1 MELYSLSEHEIWY
14 SEAPAILSQDD
25 IVFNGYSLQN
35 TSIITSTLDY
45 DDLGN
50 VELNAFNY
58 PRDDGGGVLNK
69 YYRGRTITLKATIKA
84 STASDFNDLI
94 DEIKQNLKQTS
105 GYLDIR
111 VNSEIRRIRATVTKT
126 DFNRD
131 HYHITFC
138 PLVVTFT
145 VLEPFFYAYNAQ
157 SFWYLAKTATF
168 SEEITHRGTAD
179 SDPVFYFIFGTGTS
193 VTAIT
198 LTNPDTT
205 TLVITN
211 TFAINDVLIID
222 AGNKIVTKNGTQ
234 IDYTGVF
241 PSFTPGSNPFTFT
254 ITWAV
259 LVDVTAIVPKNY
271 L

>member
-1 MELYSLSEHEIWY
+1 MNIYALNEHEIGY
-14 SEAPAILSQDD
+14 SEAPLVETQDD
-25 IVFNGYSLQN
+25 IVFDGYSLQN

-45 DDLGN
+45 DDQGT
-50 VELNAFNY
+50 VELNSFNY

-69 YYRGRTITLKATIKA
+69 YYRGRTLTLKATVKA

-94 DEIKQNLKQTS
+94 DEIKKNLKKTS

-111 VNSEIRRIRATVTKT
+111 VNSEVRRIRATVTKT
-126 DFNRD
+126 NFARE

-138 PLVVTFT
+138 PLTVTFT

-157 SFWYLAKTATF
+157 SFAYTGKTATF

-179 SDPVFYFIFGTGTS
+179 ADPVFYFIFGTGST

-205 TLVITN
+205 TLVIAN
-211 TFAINDVLIID
+211 TFAINDILIID
-222 AGNKIVTKNGTQ
+222 AGNKIITKNGTE

-254 ITWAV
+254 IT
-259 LVDVTAIVPKNY
+259 
-271 L
+271 